1 MHPYLE
7 TSLQGIE
14 NSLSKITFEFHLNTL
29 SQTHRSGYSSGI
41 SNFFIIFLKIEIK
54 SLAVMF
60 EGC

>member
-7 TSLQGIE
+7 TSLQGTE
-14 NSLSKITFEFHLNTL
+14 NSLNKITFEFYLNTL

-41 SNFFIIFLKIEIK
+41 INFCIIFLKIEIK

-60 EGC
+60 EEC